1 MRRSKTQS
9 LAEVMGEYIN
19 DMKIS
24 DKLREVALVGSWEKI
39 VGRAVAS
46 RTTKLYIKNSILF
59 VEFKSSVIKS
69 ELLMMKEK
77 LREKLN
83 EEAGGE
89 LIKDIV
95 IR

>member
-77 LREKLN
+77 LRS
-83 EEAGGE
+83 AW
-89 LIKDIV
+89 
-95 IR
+95 